1 MRRIG
6 LTGGIG
12 SGKSTVA
19 AMLAEHGAVVIDAD
33 AISRELVVPGTP
45 ALAALVEAF
54 GPGILREDGSLNRG
68 ELARLAFTQADG
80 TTRLNGIMHPRIRA
94 ESERRL
100 AAAAESGCP
109 VVVYDMP
116 LLLETGQQG
125 LVDLVV
131 VVDVPEELQVERATG
146 ERGLD
151 ADDVRRRMAVQVDRS
166 TRRDAADAVIDNSGT
181 IADTRVQVDRLWE
194 RIAADA

>member
-19 AMLAEHGAVVIDAD
+19 AMLAERGALVIDAD
-33 AISRELVVPGTP
+33 AISRELVEPGSP
-45 ALAALVEAF
+45 ALAELVAAF

-68 ELARLAFTQADG
+68 ELAQLAFGSPDG
-80 TTRLNGIMHPRIRA
+80 TQRLNAIMHPRIRA

-100 AAAAESGCP
+100 TAAAASGGS

-125 LVDLVV
+125 LVDLVL
-131 VVDVPEELQVERATG
+131 VVDVPEEIQLERAAG

-151 ADDVRRRMAVQVDRS
+151 ADDVRRRMAVQVSRAE
-166 TRRDAADAVIDNSGT
+166 RLAAADAVIDNSGS
-181 IADTRVQVDRLWE
+181 IDATRAQVDRLWE
-194 RIAADA
+194 QLAG